1 MRETDILGGT
11 DIRVLPPLR
20 QGVAFRPQTG
30 DDNRHQRSGDRRRI
44 PIPRRFGSGG
54 RMQARVHGSV
64 AIFE

>member
-11 DIRVLPPLR
+11 DIRVLPLR

-44 PIPRRFGSGG
+44 PIPRRFGSG